1 MYKIKCLLAAFSFVF
16 CALGSFGNQTE
27 PVSATVLINGN
38 SVNISDIQPY
48 GANWLVIIIQ
58 SEQTKEFTR
67 EYISTR
73 NISAVIIKKKGSEI
87 YDIKA
92 ISGGNAVIDIEN
104 APKRIIDRIFTN
116 LLGVPYKETP

>member
-1 MYKIKCLLAAFSFVF
+1 MPKIKSLLAVFLFAF
-16 CALGSFGNQTE
+16 CALASSGNQTE
-27 PVSATVLINGN
+27 PVFATVNINGN

-73 NISAVIIKKKGSEI
+73 NISAVIVKKKGSEI

-104 APKRIIDRIFTN
+104 APKRIIDRIFTY